1 MRVRTV
7 FAGIAVVTVLAAALL
22 LASPALNSRNSTSL
36 MAVATN
42 VAPMAAPG
50 ETVAD
55 GYYAYDEAER
65 PQDVLVRQERPLQDR
80 VVLKNAVMTLVV
92 DDVDAK
98 IAEITALASEYAG
111 WVVNAQ
117 VSRTRVGEENRV
129 SYGTITIRVDA
140 NQLDAVLA
148 LIKQNVSNVEAE
160 SVTGQDVTQ
169 DYVDLSGQ
177 VANLEAAERQLQAIM
192 NDASKTEDV
201 LSVYNELVRVR
212 GEIETLRG
220 RLNYYDEASRTSSI
234 QVTLRPTPVIQ
245 PVEIA
250 GWRPL
255 ETARDAFQTLVNLLQ
270 GAADVVITVAIVGIP
285 LGVALLIPV
294 LVLRRLRQRTAR
306 AAA

>member
-1 MRVRTV
+1 MRVRTL
-7 FAGIAVVTVLAAALL
+7 FAGIAVITVLAAALL
-22 LASPALNSRNSTSL
+22 LASPRLNSTGSGSVML
-36 MAVATN
+36 MATQ
-42 VAPMAAPG
+42 PTPG
-50 ETVAD
+50 EIVAD
-55 GYYAYDEAER
+55 GYYAYDEVGS
-65 PQDVLVRQERPLQDR
+65 PQDVLVRQENQPLQAR

-255 ETARDAFQTLVNLLQ
+255 ETARDAFQALVNLLQ
-270 GAADVVITVAIVGIP
+270 GAADVVITIAIIGVP

>member
-1 MRVRTV
+1 MRVRTL
-7 FAGIAVVTVLAAALL
+7 FAGIAVIALLAAVLL
-22 LASPALNSRNSTSL
+22 LASPRLNSTGSGSVML
-36 MAVATN
+36 LATQPE
-42 VAPMAAPG
+42 PMAAPG
-50 ETVAD
+50 EMLGD

-65 PQDVLVRQERPLQDR
+65 PQDVLVRQETPLQDR
-80 VVLKNAVMTLVV
+80 VVLKNAVMTIVV

-148 LIKQNVSNVEAE
+148 RIKQNVSNVEAE

-255 ETARDAFQTLVNLLQ
+255 ETARDAFQTLVNVLQ